1 MLILQSNKRFFYK
14 KHIKKYHGSCFWVA
28 FQNDAVLCAKKIC
41 QIAEPH
47 YPGPFTMQSY
57 QDRPTPTRTYLAF
70 KQHHGPFPQVSLKVA
85 PHKPSWKT
93 TKTTWWLQS
102 WRPLSAVLKMA
113 RTAGQ
118 LIGWHRSTTTL
129 ASTLHISSPCTWQIR
144 DMWWYAICPK
154 QELTKFVV
162 GHQLSYSKFRKI
174 CEFAGPFSWTWLPVF
189 IWAVLGDF
197 KWFLKRRQETLDKWR
212 ELRVLLQL
220 FALALSRGPRNNT
233 VQAWLSVVH
242 PEPNDKV
249 GQTPRNYR
257 ETSKTCGM
265 YRNIYVCVIV
275 FMIK

>member
-28 FQNDAVLCAKKIC
+28 FQNDAVLCDKKIC

-93 TKTTWWLQS
+93 TKTTWWLHS

-129 ASTLHISSPCTWQIR
+129 ASTLHISSPCSWRIR

-154 QELTKFVV
+154 QALTK
-162 GHQLSYSKFRKI
+162 
-174 CEFAGPFSWTWLPVF
+174 
-189 IWAVLGDF
+189 
-197 KWFLKRRQETLDKWR
+197 
-212 ELRVLLQL
+212 
-220 FALALSRGPRNNT
+220 
-233 VQAWLSVVH
+233 
-242 PEPNDKV
+242 
-249 GQTPRNYR
+249 QTPMRLNLSWAINCR
-257 ETSKTCGM
+257 TQNSGKFASLLVLSHGHDFQSSFELSWGTSNGSWKGGKKHLTNGGNFEFFCS
-265 YRNIYVCVIV
+265 
-275 FMIK
+275 FLL

>member
-1 MLILQSNKRFFYK
+1 MEDNENDV
-14 KHIKKYHGSCFWVA
+14 VA
-28 FQNDAVLCAKKIC
+28 SFMASVKCCAKNGTHCWAIDWLTSFNHNLSNYTAYQQSMHLTNTGYVMIC
-41 QIAEPH
+41 DMSQTRINKANPH
-47 YPGPFTMQSY
+47 ETQ
-57 QDRPTPTRTYLAF
+57 
-70 KQHHGPFPQVSLKVA
+70 
-85 PHKPSWKT
+85 
-93 TKTTWWLQS
+93 
-102 WRPLSAVLKMA
+102 
-113 RTAGQ
+113 
-118 LIGWHRSTTTL
+118 
-129 ASTLHISSPCTWQIR
+129 
-144 DMWWYAICPK
+144 
-154 QELTKFVV
+154 FVV